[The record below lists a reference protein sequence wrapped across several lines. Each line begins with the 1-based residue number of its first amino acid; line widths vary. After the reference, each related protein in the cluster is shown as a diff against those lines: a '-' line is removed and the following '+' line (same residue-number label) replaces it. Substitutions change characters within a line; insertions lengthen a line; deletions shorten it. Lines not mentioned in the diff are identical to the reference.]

1 MQQAA
6 PLENYKMNNEYRDE
20 ILKTSLDAR
29 INEVTEYQI
38 NIDNF
43 RLAINKI
50 GNDPDLQDFKF
61 NLQEL
66 LASSI
71 VEQRKSQIMLEV
83 IQSQVE

>member
-1 MQQAA
+1 
-6 PLENYKMNNEYRDE
+6 MNNEYRDE